1 MISGIKR
8 STAVVIMHFLMLS
21 SFAQDAAALLDK
33 VKYKL
38 NKVEDYQAS
47 GTIKTDV
54 VFMKVPVAPIESF
67 YMKPD
72 RFKLKRSNGVSLLP
86 KGEAGINISSLIL
99 AGDYTVLDAGTAVLN
114 KEKLSVLKLIPN
126 AAESGIILTT
136 LWIDAAKHVIRK
148 SSTTT
153 RENGTF
159 DLEMEY
165 GKYASWGLPD
175 KVVFYFNTKD
185 YKLPKGITFE
195 YDDGSKPLELP
206 KNKKGS
212 VTIVYRSYEINQG
225 KGKIAFAEKK

>member
-1 MISGIKR
+1 MGI
-8 STAVVIMHFLMLS
+8 AIVHLFIHPAI
-21 SFAQDAAALLDK
+21 AQDAAALLEQ
-33 VKYKL
+33 VKSKL
-38 NKVEDYQAS
+38 NQVEDYQAN

-67 YMKPD
+67 YVKPD

-99 AGDYTVLDAGTAVLN
+99 AGDYTVLDAGTTMLN
-114 KEKLSVLKLIPN
+114 KEKMSLVKLIPN
-126 AAESGIILTT
+126 GAESGIILTT
-136 LWIDAAKHVIRK
+136 LWIDADKHVIRK

-165 GKYASWGLPD
+165 GKYVTWGLPD

-212 VTIVYRSYEINQG
+212 VTIVYRSYQINEG
-225 KGKIAFAEKK
+225 KGKIAFTEKKGKR

>member
-1 MISGIKR
+1 MSSIKR
-8 STAVVIMHFLMLS
+8 IFCFGVMLFPIQF
-21 SFAQDAAALLDK
+21 SFAQDAAALLEK
-33 VKYKL
+33 VKFKI
-38 NKVEDYQAS
+38 NQVEDYQAT

-54 VFMKVPVAPIESF
+54 VFMKVPVAPIES
-67 YMKPD
+67 YYVKPD

-99 AGDYTVLDAGTAVLN
+99 AGDYTVLDAGTAVVN

-136 LWIDAAKHVIRK
+136 LWIDAGRQVIRK
-148 SSTTT
+148 ASTTT

-165 GKYASWGLPD
+165 GKYAAWGLPD
-175 KVVFYFNTKD
+175 KVVFFFNTKD

-195 YDDGSKPLELP
+195 YDDGSKRLELP
-206 KNKKGS
+206 KNNKGS
-212 VTIVYRSYEINQG
+212 VAIAYRSYQINQG
-225 KGKIAFAEKK
+225 KGKLAFAEKK